1 MASEK
6 NLSLRD
12 SVDDFQKGF
21 EAGKRA
27 ALLEQHESQK
37 NMSKK
42 QKKEDDN
49 LNMRAA
55 IIHIIGD
62 MVQSI
67 GVISAA
73 IIIKVKPE
81 WKIADPI
88 CTYLFSILVLLT
100 TVPIFCECVS
110 IVMEAAPDD
119 VDTVELF
126 NEIQRLKTVEEVH
139 DFHCWALGGG
149 KNVMTCHVRSDFGD
163 RCIRDINRVARNDF
177 GIYHTTV

>member
-88 CTYLFSILVLLT
+88 CTYLFSIL
-100 TVPIFCECVS
+100 S
-110 IVMEAAPDD
+110 
-119 VDTVELF
+119 
-126 NEIQRLKTVEEVH
+126 
-139 DFHCWALGGG
+139 
-149 KNVMTCHVRSDFGD
+149 S
-163 RCIRDINRVARNDF
+163 
-177 GIYHTTV
+177 